1 MKEVFIIITIK
12 SNRIDV
18 PLEDFYIGCAGD
30 NLRSTRQFML
40 ENSVHT
46 NCTHRLY
53 LTFLDGTTNHLVL
66 DSEVTNDSTVLRW
79 TISKEHIFKSG
90 LITAQ
95 IKTFCEDDSVIHTP
109 QFYLYAYDST
119 EYSEGFANENSE
131 FLEYESKLNSLLN
144 ELEKMNLASFVKND
158 RKVAGC
164 TLSTDI
170 TVDMLLNSLKT
181 YPVRIFTKAPTKDTI
196 GKVNQLGA
204 YINYDPVAK
213 TYSADL
219 YLCCGITAEGG
230 CNWAFVNST
239 AISDEKISSSIAQYL
254 KEHPLDSTGA
264 DGKSAYEVAVDN
276 GFEGT
281 EQEWLLSLK
290 GENGANGL
298 DGKDGE
304 DGFSPIIRISSTD
317 TGYTLSITHTENFVE
332 NVPIKHGTNGK
343 DGEKGADGKDGQ
355 DGKTPVLGVDYFTEE
370 DKTQIVQSVIDSL
383 GATPVFG
390 YVDENNNVIVRGLL
404 SDGTYNIKY
413 ELEDGTTIDIG
424 ELTLGGSEEPEINN
438 LFNAETASL
447 NCRIGSS
454 GSLSAYNGM
463 VTTDYIPVDSTMN
476 GKNFVI
482 SGLTPVKSSAYNY
495 YVRIGFYD
503 ENQAVISNTLMSY
516 SEGYAGTVTAWDSDI
531 TSNNAYIRI
540 SIVVKDNVALTSDDI
555 ADLIITLE

>member
-30 NLRSTRQFML
+30 NLRSTRQFVL

-219 YLCCGITAEGG
+219 YLCCSITAEGG

-239 AISDEKISSSIAQYL
+239 AISDEQIATALATYL
-254 KEHPLDSTGA
+254 EEHPLDSTGA

-304 DGFSPIIRISSTD
+304 
-317 TGYTLSITHTENFVE
+317 
-332 NVPIKHGTNGK
+332 
-343 DGEKGADGKDGQ
+343 
-355 DGKTPVLGVDYFTEE
+355 TPVVGIDYFTES
-370 DKTQIVQSVIDSL
+370 DKADIVQ
-383 GATPVFG
+383 A
-390 YVDENNNVIVRGLL
+390 
-404 SDGTYNIKY
+404 
-413 ELEDGTTIDIG
+413 
-424 ELTLGGSEEPEINN
+424 
-438 LFNAETASL
+438 
-447 NCRIGSS
+447 
-454 GSLSAYNGM
+454 
-463 VTTDYIPVDSTMN
+463 
-476 GKNFVI
+476 
-482 SGLTPVKSSAYNY
+482 
-495 YVRIGFYD
+495 
-503 ENQAVISNTLMSY
+503 
-516 SEGYAGTVTAWDSDI
+516 
-531 TSNNAYIRI
+531 
-540 SIVVKDNVALTSDDI
+540 
-555 ADLIITLE
+555 